1 MQTELSNGQ
10 MKLYRMVHLSIQ
22 TNVAAAGGL
31 IPITFTIYVI
41 SNNSTGWNGKIDEL
55 LIFERDISADQV
67 TALYNSGTP
76 SYSTIADDETSCG
89 ESWALSSNPVDAA
102 GCSGSTTTS
111 TGVSIS
117 GAQVATADVTDY
129 STTCGVQTYDIA
141 IDDLT
146 ASGSWEVSP
155 AKCSII

>member
-1 MQTELSNGQ
+1 
-10 MKLYRMVHLSIQ
+10 MVHLAIRR
-22 TNVAAAGGL
+22 
-31 IPITFTIYVI
+31 
-41 SNNSTGWNGKIDEL
+41 L
-55 LIFERDISADQV
+55 L
-67 TALYNSGTP
+67 
-76 SYSTIADDETSCG
+76 DDETSCG

-111 TGVSIS
+111 TAVSIS

-155 AKCSII
+155 ASAYYLMIHIAKYYNYY